1 VKQGTNQETKA
12 PSTEKKAPLKSKL
25 RRDQRQAIADL
36 NAEDTNMTSELEA
49 IPMEDTDANMIEFR
63 EGGTSQVR

>member
-1 VKQGTNQETKA
+1 
-12 PSTEKKAPLKSKL
+12 
-25 RRDQRQAIADL
+25 
-36 NAEDTNMTSELEA
+36 MTSELEA